1 MVGGMNLPHLIAPKA
16 DPKAG
21 ADAGP
26 LERAFAALREQLD
39 LTLDYPQAAEAE
51 GEQAART
58 VALPD
63 RDETAVPFF
72 TIDPFG
78 SMDLDQAMCLQRDGD
93 GFRVRYAIADVPAYV
108 KPSGALD
115 AETRRRGQTIYLP
128 DVRVP
133 LHPQVLS
140 EDAVSLLAD
149 KERSAFVWDIRLSSL
164 GEATASEVYR
174 ARVKSTAR
182 LDYVTVQ
189 QQIDD
194 GSAPEGLALLK
205 IIGELRIALEA
216 KRGGANLPMPE
227 QEVTKTDDGK
237 YHLTFRPQLPAEEWN
252 AQISLL
258 TGMAAAEMM
267 LQAKVGI
274 LRTMPE
280 PEQKA
285 IDRFRRQAKAL
296 GVQWP
301 ADQQYGDFVRA
312 LDRSDPTH
320 LALIHDATSLF
331 RGAGYTPFDGVEPD
345 EKIQSAVAAPYA
357 HVTAPLRRLV
367 DRFGLVICEAV
378 SQGGQVPDWVREALP
393 TLPEIMRSTDQ
404 KASQAEHGC
413 TDAVEAA
420 VLGDRVG
427 ETFAAYVV
435 DVDEKGVTVQ
445 LVDLAVT
452 AKADGKAEPGTEVQA
467 KLIEADIE
475 ERRVRFELV

>member
-1 MVGGMNLPHLIAPKA
+1 MKPRHLIAPKA
-16 DPKAG
+16 DPRAG

-26 LERAFAALREQLD
+26 LERAFATLREQLD
-39 LTLDYPQAAEAE
+39 LTLDYPQEAQAEAE
-51 GEQAART
+51 QAAT
-58 VALPD
+58 SVTLPD

-72 TIDPFG
+72 TIDPAG
-78 SMDLDQAMCLQRDGD
+78 SMDLDQAMCLERDGD
-93 GFRVRYAIADVPAYV
+93 GYRVRYAIADVPAYV
-108 KPSGALD
+108 RPGGALD
-115 AETRRRGQTIYLP
+115 TETRLRGQTIYLP
-128 DVRVP
+128 DARVP
-133 LHPQVLS
+133 LHPKVLS

-149 KERSAFVWDIRLSSL
+149 KERSAYVWDIRLSSL

-182 LDYVTVQ
+182 LDYDTVQ

-194 GSAPEGLALLK
+194 GSAPEGVALLK
-205 IIGELRIALEA
+205 TIGELRIALEA

-227 QEVTKTDDGK
+227 QEVSKTDDGR
-237 YHLTFRPQLPAEEWN
+237 YQLTFRPQLPSEEWN

-258 TGMAAAEMM
+258 TGMVAAELM

-285 IDRFRRQAKAL
+285 IDRLRREARAL

-301 ADQQYGDFVRA
+301 VDKQYGDFIRG
-312 LDRSDPTH
+312 LDRSDPAH

-331 RGAGYTPFDGVEPD
+331 RGAGYTPFDGQEPQD
-345 EKIQSAVAAPYA
+345 RIQAAVAAPYA

-367 DRFGLVICEAV
+367 DRLGLVICEAV

-393 TLPEIMRSTDQ
+393 TLPDIMRTTDQ

-420 VLGDRVG
+420 ILAHRVG

-435 DVDEKGVTVQ
+435 DTDEKGVTVQ

-452 AKADGKAEPGTEVQA
+452 AKADGRAEAGAEVQA
-467 KLIEADIE
+467 KLTEANIE
-475 ERRVRFELV
+475 ERRVRFELG